1 MHAEPV
7 SDMKRFF
14 VLFCMSVVLFCG
26 CKENRAE
33 RKAAEYAGQYHGEFS
48 TTRSEENVSL
58 DTIVDFEVMQSVN
71 TPSNLLIQNIIEL
84 QYSKEGYFYDGSVTA
99 SQVSQLLLLCGLQ
112 EGHFLAHVD
121 ALKVE
126 AHFYT
131 ATMTL
136 DIRYLSEGEFVGHTT
151 FSGSKR

>member
-1 MHAEPV
+1 
-7 SDMKRFF
+7 MKRFF
-14 VLFCMSVVLFCG
+14 VLFCLSIVLFCG

-58 DTIVDFEVMQSVN
+58 DTIVDFEVMQSAT
-71 TPSNLLIQNIIEL
+71 TPSNLLLQNIIEL
-84 QYSKEGYFYDGSVTA
+84 EWSKEGYFYDAAVTS
-99 SQVSQLLLLCGLQ
+99 SQVSQLLSLCGLL
-112 EGHFLAHVD
+112 EGYFLANVD

-131 ATMTL
+131 ATLTL

>member
-1 MHAEPV
+1 
-7 SDMKRFF
+7 MKRAF
-14 VLFCMSVVLFCG
+14 VLFCMSLVLLCG

-33 RKAAEYAGQYHGEFS
+33 RKAANYAGKYHGEFS

-58 DTIVDFEVMQSVN
+58 DTIVDFEVMQSAT
-71 TPSNLLIQNIIEL
+71 TPANLLLQNIIEL
-84 QYSKEGYFYDGSVTA
+84 EWSKEGYFYDAAVTS
-99 SQVSQLLLLCGLQ
+99 SQVSQMLSLCGLP
-112 EGHFLAHVD
+112 EGHFLANID

-126 AHFYT
+126 AQFYT

>member
-1 MHAEPV
+1 
-7 SDMKRFF
+7 MKRAF
-14 VLFCMSVVLFCG
+14 VLFCMSIVLFCG

-33 RKAAEYAGQYHGEFS
+33 RKAANYAGKYHGEFS

-58 DTIVDFEVMQSVN
+58 DTIVNFEVMQSAA
-71 TPSNLLIQNIIEL
+71 TPSNLLLQNIIEL
-84 QYSKEGYFYDGSVTA
+84 QYSKEGYFYDGAVNEL
-99 SQVSQLLLLCGLQ
+99 QVSQLMSLCGLP

-126 AHFYT
+126 AQFYT

-151 FSGSKR
+151 FAGSKR

>member
-1 MHAEPV
+1 MV
-7 SDMKRFF
+7 
-14 VLFCMSVVLFCG
+14 CMSLVLFCG

-33 RKAAEYAGQYHGEFS
+33 RKAANYAGKYHGEFS

-58 DTIVDFEVMQSVN
+58 DTIVDFEVMQSAA
-71 TPSNLLIQNIIEL
+71 TPSNLLLQNIIEL
-84 QYSKEGYFYDGSVTA
+84 QYSKEGYFYDEAVSEL
-99 SQVSQLLLLCGLQ
+99 QVSQLMSLCGLP

-126 AHFYT
+126 AQFYT

>member
-1 MHAEPV
+1 
-7 SDMKRFF
+7 MKRAF
-14 VLFCMSVVLFCG
+14 VLLCVSIVLLCG

-33 RKAAEYAGQYHGEFS
+33 RKAEAYAGHYYGEFS
-48 TTRSEENVSL
+48 TTRSEENVSV
-58 DTIVDFEVMQSVN
+58 DTLVNFEVMQSSS
-71 TPSNLLIQNIIEL
+71 TPANLVLDGFLEVEW
-84 QYSKEGYFYDGSVTA
+84 SKEGYFYDGAVSIE
-99 SQVSQLLLLCGLQ
+99 QVAKLVKLCGLQ
-112 EGHFLAHVD
+112 EGHFLANVD

-136 DIRYLSEGEFVGHTT
+136 DIRYLSEGEYVGHTT

>member
-1 MHAEPV
+1 
-7 SDMKRFF
+7 
-14 VLFCMSVVLFCG
+14 MSLVLFCG

-33 RKAAEYAGQYHGEFS
+33 RKAANYAGKYHGEFS

-58 DTIVDFEVMQSVN
+58 DTIVDFEVMQSAT
-71 TPSNLLIQNIIEL
+71 TPANLLLQNIIEL
-84 QYSKEGYFYDGSVTA
+84 EWSKEGYFYDAAVTS
-99 SQVSQLLLLCGLQ
+99 SQVSQMLSLCGLP
-112 EGHFLAHVD
+112 EGHFLANID

-126 AHFYT
+126 AQFYT

>member
-1 MHAEPV
+1 
-7 SDMKRFF
+7 
-14 VLFCMSVVLFCG
+14 MSIVLFCG

-33 RKAAEYAGQYHGEFS
+33 RKAANYAGKYHGEFS

-58 DTIVDFEVMQSVN
+58 DTIVDFEVMQSAA
-71 TPSNLLIQNIIEL
+71 TPSNLLLQNIIEL
-84 QYSKEGYFYDGSVTA
+84 QYSKEGYFYDGAVNEL
-99 SQVSQLLLLCGLQ
+99 QVSQLMSLCGLP

-126 AHFYT
+126 AQFYT

-151 FSGSKR
+151 FAGSKR

>member
-1 MHAEPV
+1 
-7 SDMKRFF
+7 
-14 VLFCMSVVLFCG
+14 MSIVLFCG

-33 RKAAEYAGQYHGEFS
+33 RKAANYAGKYHGEFS

-58 DTIVDFEVMQSVN
+58 DTIVNFEVMQSAA
-71 TPSNLLIQNIIEL
+71 TPSNLLLQNIIEL
-84 QYSKEGYFYDGSVTA
+84 QYSKEGYFYDGAVNEL
-99 SQVSQLLLLCGLQ
+99 QVSQLMSLCGLP

-126 AHFYT
+126 AQFYT

-151 FSGSKR
+151 FAGSKR

>member
-1 MHAEPV
+1 
-7 SDMKRFF
+7 
-14 VLFCMSVVLFCG
+14 MSIVLFCG

-33 RKAAEYAGQYHGEFS
+33 RKAANYAGKYHGEFS

-58 DTIVDFEVMQSVN
+58 DTIVDFDVMQSAA
-71 TPSNLLIQNIIEL
+71 TPSNLLLQNIIEL
-84 QYSKEGYFYDGSVTA
+84 QYSKEGYFYDGAVNEL
-99 SQVSQLLLLCGLQ
+99 QVSQLMSLCGLP

-126 AHFYT
+126 AQFYT

-151 FSGSKR
+151 FAGSKR

>member
-1 MHAEPV
+1 MV
-7 SDMKRFF
+7 
-14 VLFCMSVVLFCG
+14 CMSLVLFCG

-33 RKAAEYAGQYHGEFS
+33 RKAANYAGKYHGEFS

-58 DTIVDFEVMQSVN
+58 DTIVDFEVMQSAT
-71 TPSNLLIQNIIEL
+71 TPANLLLQNIIEL
-84 QYSKEGYFYDGSVTA
+84 EWSKEGYFYDAAVTS
-99 SQVSQLLLLCGLQ
+99 SQVSQMLSLCGLP
-112 EGHFLAHVD
+112 EGHFLANID

-126 AHFYT
+126 AQFYT